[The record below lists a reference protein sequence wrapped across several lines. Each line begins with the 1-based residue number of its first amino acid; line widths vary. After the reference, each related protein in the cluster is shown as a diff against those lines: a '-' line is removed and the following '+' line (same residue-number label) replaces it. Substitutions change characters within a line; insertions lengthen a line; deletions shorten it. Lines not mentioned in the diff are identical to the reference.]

1 MVASMARNYS
11 SRKAKI
17 EIKLLERVKFLG
29 EAGAVVAVKPGFMRR
44 VLYPQRSA
52 VYVDR
57 NIGPTV
63 RAVAG
68 DAAPEQAVPRASTK
82 SKFAEMLAASKP
94 DVSEISSRLS
104 GITSLVFARKLLGS
118 AGDTGSGDAAA
129 GEELSNAI
137 YGSVNKNDIV
147 TLLRNSHDVSITKEM
162 LECEER
168 FKATGDYKITVN
180 LDSSTKCELTLT
192 IKPN

>member
-68 DAAPEQAVPRASTK
+68 DAAPEQA
-82 SKFAEMLAASKP
+82 
-94 DVSEISSRLS
+94 
-104 GITSLVFARKLLGS
+104 
-118 AGDTGSGDAAA
+118 
-129 GEELSNAI
+129 
-137 YGSVNKNDIV
+137 
-147 TLLRNSHDVSITKEM
+147 
-162 LECEER
+162 
-168 FKATGDYKITVN
+168 
-180 LDSSTKCELTLT
+180 
-192 IKPN
+192 